1 MVRSLQWRVQ
11 IWHAVVLTAVLS
23 VFGVIV
29 YHLQWQTRLSQ
40 IDTELDRTADV
51 LTSRL
56 RRLLPLWQWRGW
68 HPPLERPDVLRERA
82 LAELNAEVAA
92 VDWPPPRLLVPPMD
106 PLEAEDD
113 HDLEETT
120 APLHPW
126 HALFLGKSAATTAP
140 RPSGPWLP
148 QEFTHLFEGEDTP
161 WYYIVWNGYGEVLQ
175 RSEFAPKTPFPNLY
189 RLESALPV
197 RIARMRGMQ
206 REVVH
211 VTNQGN
217 HVLVGRSIEWDL
229 ASQHASGWFLA
240 ACGWVVLTIGLA
252 GGWRLTGRAIRPIR
266 SMSEIAS
273 TISGKNLSQ
282 RIDLEETDSE
292 LGQLA
297 KVLNQTFDRL
307 EAAFEHQ
314 ARFTAD
320 ASHELRTPLAVITSQ
335 TELALSKPRSSDEYR
350 QALET
355 CQRAALRM
363 NALIESL
370 LMLARFDTGNPD
382 LNQQPLDLK
391 EVAKESLDLLRPLAE
406 ARQITLHE
414 KMESL
419 PIFGDRTRLG
429 QVFANLLSNAI
440 RYNHEGGSVEVRTQ
454 RMNGDAVLSVTDS
467 GIGIPPEALPH
478 IFDRFYRVDGARSS
492 ASGGYG
498 LGLAI
503 CQSVVAAHGGRI
515 HAQSEPNRGTT
526 IEVRLPL
533 GPLVSGNS
541 ENP

>member
-1 MVRSLQWRVQ
+1 MIRSLQWRVQ
-11 IWHAVVLTAVLS
+11 IWHAVVLTAVLM

-40 IDTELDRTADV
+40 IDTELDRVAEV
-51 LTSRL
+51 LASRL
-56 RRLLPLWQWRGW
+56 RRLFPLWQWRGW
-68 HPPLERPDVLRERA
+68 HPPLERPDVLREQA
-82 LAELNAEVAA
+82 LAEVNSENAGGN
-92 VDWPPPRLLVPPMD
+92 WPPQRLLIPPPD
-106 PLEAEDD
+106 PMEPEDD
-113 HDLEETT
+113 HDVEEATVV
-120 APLHPW
+120 LHPW
-126 HALFLGKSAATTAP
+126 HALFVGQSPTSPTP
-140 RPSGPWLP
+140 RSLGPWLP

-161 WYYIVWNGYGEVLQ
+161 WYYIVWNSYGEVLQ
-175 RSEFAPKTPFPNLY
+175 RSEFAPRTPFPNLY
-189 RLESALPV
+189 RMESTLPI
-197 RIARMRGMQ
+197 RTARMRDLQ
-206 REVVH
+206 REVIH
-211 VTNQGN
+211 VTNRGN
-217 HVLVGRSIEWDL
+217 HVLVGRSIQWDL
-229 ASQHASGWFLA
+229 ATQHASGWFLA

-320 ASHELRTPLAVITSQ
+320 ASHELRTPLSIITSQ

-350 QALET
+350 LALET
-355 CQRAALRM
+355 CQRAARRM
-363 NALIESL
+363 NSLIESL
-370 LMLARFDTGNPD
+370 LLLARFDSGNPN

-391 EVAKESLDLLRPLAE
+391 EIANESIDLLRPLAE
-406 ARQITLHE
+406 ARQITLHGE
-414 KMESL
+414 IESL
-419 PIFGDRTRLG
+419 PIIGDRTRLG
-429 QVFANLLSNAI
+429 QVLANLLSNAI
-440 RYNHEGGSVEVRTQ
+440 RYNHEGGRVEVRA
-454 RMNGDAVLSVTDS
+454 RRVNGDAVLSVSDS
-467 GIGIPPEALPH
+467 GIGIPPDALPR

-503 CQSVVAAHGGRI
+503 CQSVVAAHGGQIR
-515 HAQSEPNRGTT
+515 AQSTPTRGTT

-533 GPLVSGNS
+533 GTQVAESS
-541 ENP
+541 ENQ